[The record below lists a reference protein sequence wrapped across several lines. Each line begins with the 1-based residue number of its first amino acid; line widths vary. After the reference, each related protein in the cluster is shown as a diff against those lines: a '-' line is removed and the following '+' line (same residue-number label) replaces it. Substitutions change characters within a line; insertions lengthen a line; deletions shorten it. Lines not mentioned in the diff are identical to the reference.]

1 MEGDPLS
8 AMVEVVRGRAAL
20 AGPRSEVWDAL
31 LRDPRAVVA
40 GALVAIFG
48 VMGATPRLFTRG
60 DPLDCSLTRSLAGP
74 QAGSWFGHD
83 LQGCDLWTQAVYG
96 ARTSLLIG
104 GLVVVAAAV
113 LGTVLGALAGFLG
126 GVLDV
131 LLARLTDLWLSVP
144 LVLGGLVVL
153 SFVDQRGVA
162 QVALVLAVLGWP
174 PILRLVRAQ
183 VMTLK
188 TQDYVL
194 AARALGASEL
204 RVLFRHVL
212 PNALGPVV
220 VHGAAY
226 VGVAIS
232 AEALLSFMGVGLQ
245 LPAIS
250 WGIMLSES
258 RQQLASAPHLLLPG
272 VLLVALVG
280 AFVLLG
286 EAARAA
292 TDPGRR

>member
-1 MEGDPLS
+1 MS
-8 AMVEVVRGRAAL
+8 AIPARAPGRARRW
-20 AGPRSEVWDAL
+20 AGPRSEVADAL

-40 GALVAIFG
+40 GALVAGFALMA
-48 VMGATPRLFTRG
+48 VAPALFTRG
-60 DPLDCSLTRSLAGP
+60 DPLDCTLTRSLAAPGP
-74 QAGSWFGHD
+74 GSWFGHD

-104 GLVVVAAAV
+104 GLVVAAAAAI
-113 LGTVLGALAGFLG
+113 GTVLGALAGYLG
-126 GVLDV
+126 GILDV
-131 LLARLTDLWLSVP
+131 LLARLTDLWLSIP

-153 SFVDQRGVA
+153 SFVERRGVV

-183 VMTLK
+183 VMTVR
-188 TQDYVL
+188 TQDHVL
-194 AARALGASEL
+194 AARALGASPARIL
-204 RVLFRHVL
+204 LRHVL

-220 VHGAAY
+220 VYSAAY
-226 VGVAIS
+226 AGVAIS
-232 AEALLSFMGVGLQ
+232 AEALLSFLGVGLQ

-258 RQQLASAPHLLLPG
+258 RLRLASAPHLLLPA

-286 EAARAA
+286 EATRAA
-292 TDPGRR
+292 SDPGRR

>member
-1 MEGDPLS
+1 MTAIAEAVQGRMP
-8 AMVEVVRGRAAL
+8 GRAGA
-20 AGPRSEVWDAL
+20 RSEVVDAL

-40 GALVAIFG
+40 MALIAVFG
-48 VMGATPRLFTRG
+48 VMAVAPAVFTRG
-60 DPLDCSLTRSLAGP
+60 DPLDCTLTRSLAAP
-74 QAGSWFGHD
+74 RAGSWFGHD
-83 LQGCDLWTQAVYG
+83 LQGCDLWTQAAYG
-96 ARTSLLIG
+96 ARSSLLVG
-104 GLVVVAAAV
+104 GLVVVAAAAI
-113 LGTVLGALAGFLG
+113 GTVLGALAGFLG
-126 GVLDV
+126 GVVDL
-131 LLARLTDLWLSVP
+131 LLARITDLWLSIP

-153 SFVDQRGVA
+153 SFVDRRGVP
-162 QVALVLAVLGWP
+162 QVALVLALLGWP

-183 VMTLK
+183 VMKLK
-188 TQDYVL
+188 GEDYVL
-194 AARALGASEL
+194 AARALGASEF
-204 RVLFRHVL
+204 RILFRHIV

-220 VHGAAY
+220 VYGAAY

-245 LPAIS
+245 QPAIS

-258 RQQLASAPHLLLPG
+258 RDRLASAPHLLLPG

-292 TDPGRR
+292 TDPARR